1 MKQLMLSEVK
11 SKQFL
16 SKYGL
21 VFATEIESFLV
32 SDAVEAANRIG
43 YPVAIKICADA
54 ISHKTERGLVKLN
67 IRDSTEA
74 KEAASMLLNEVRPE
88 DGKASLLVAQMES
101 GRRELIAGVI
111 QDEQFGNFVMLG
123 LGGVFAEVLSDT
135 AFAPAPLDANSA
147 LDLIN
152 RIKNQAFLDEFRGE
166 RAVDREQLA
175 KFLVSLSQAQSENQD
190 VKSIDV
196 NPIIVRSNGSVVAV
210 DALVE
215 MHDSKTINVSST
227 QAGPSSK
234 NTARHSIEHYEALF
248 APRGVVVVGAST
260 HPGKFGFVSLHNI
273 LTNGYLGKIF
283 ATHLE
288 RARVLDVD
296 CCDSVDSLPDG
307 CVDLAFICT
316 PASTNAD
323 ILRAC
328 AKKGIKA
335 AYVTSAGY
343 ADSDAQ
349 GRQAQVELTK
359 LAEELKILLVGPNGQ
374 GLISTPQNL
383 CAQIV
388 GPYPP
393 KGTISLVSQSGNFVS
408 SFMNYARQT
417 GVGVARAVSAGNA
430 AMVGVPEFFEYFSRD
445 RETNVALAY
454 IEGVADGQFLAE
466 SMRNLCKVKPL
477 VVVKGGTTTSGA
489 RAASSHTGA
498 LASNDKIFDSVCF
511 STGATRVDDVER
523 AFDVAA
529 TFATQPLP
537 KGNKTIVLTTIGG
550 WGVVTSDTMHAEGEL
565 DLIKLPRDLESEISK
580 LLPQRWSKNNP
591 IDCAGGE
598 TRETVIEIMRLVAN
612 NDAVDAIIF
621 LGIGIQSNQARMMR
635 EGQFFPNHE
644 LERIV
649 NYHERQDTMYA
660 KAAAELSVET
670 MKPILVAT
678 ELAIAD
684 PKNPGVVAVQETGRL
699 CYASG
704 QRAARALSDVYR
716 YAKWRGIAR

>member
-74 KEAASMLLNEVRPE
+74 KEAASMLLNEVKPE

-215 MHDSKTINVSST
+215 MHDSKTINASST
-227 QAGPSSK
+227 QAGLSSK

-273 LTNGYLGKIF
+273 LTNGYLGKTF

-296 CCDSVDSLPDG
+296 CCDSVESLPDG

-454 IEGVADGQFLAE
+454 I
-466 SMRNLCKVKPL
+466 
-477 VVVKGGTTTSGA
+477 
-489 RAASSHTGA
+489 
-498 LASNDKIFDSVCF
+498 
-511 STGATRVDDVER
+511 
-523 AFDVAA
+523 
-529 TFATQPLP
+529 
-537 KGNKTIVLTTIGG
+537 
-550 WGVVTSDTMHAEGEL
+550 
-565 DLIKLPRDLESEISK
+565 
-580 LLPQRWSKNNP
+580 
-591 IDCAGGE
+591 
-598 TRETVIEIMRLVAN
+598 
-612 NDAVDAIIF
+612 
-621 LGIGIQSNQARMMR
+621 
-635 EGQFFPNHE
+635 
-644 LERIV
+644 
-649 NYHERQDTMYA
+649 
-660 KAAAELSVET
+660 
-670 MKPILVAT
+670 
-678 ELAIAD
+678 
-684 PKNPGVVAVQETGRL
+684 
-699 CYASG
+699 
-704 QRAARALSDVYR
+704 
-716 YAKWRGIAR
+716 

>member
-21 VFATEIESFLV
+21 VFATEIEAFLV

-166 RAVDREQLA
+166 LAVDREQLA

-215 MHDSKTINVSST
+215 MHDPKTINASST

-234 NTARHSIEHYEALF
+234 NTTRHSIENYEALF

-260 HPGKFGFVSLHNI
+260 HPGKFGFVSLHNM

-296 CCDSVDSLPDG
+296 CCDSVGSLPDG
-307 CVDLAFICT
+307 CVDLALICT

-359 LAEELKILLVGPNGQ
+359 LAEELRILLVGPNGQ

-445 RETNVALAY
+445 KETNVALAY
-454 IEGVADGQFLAE
+454 IEGVADGHFLAE

-498 LASNDKIFDSVCF
+498 LASNDKIFDSVCV

-684 PKNPGVVAVQETGRL
+684 PKNPGVIAVQETGRL

-716 YAKWRGIAR
+716 YANWRGIAK

>member
-1 MKQLMLSEVK
+1 MKPLMLSEVK

-16 SKYGL
+16 TKYGL
-21 VFATEIESFLV
+21 VFATEIEAFSV
-32 SDAVEAANRIG
+32 GDAVEAANRIG

-67 IRDSTEA
+67 IRNSAEA
-74 KEAASMLLNEVRPE
+74 KDAAAMLLNEVRPE

-111 QDEQFGNFVMLG
+111 HDDQFGNFVMLG
-123 LGGVFAEVLSDT
+123 LGGVFAEVLSDI
-135 AFAPAPLDANSA
+135 AFAPAPLDTNSA
-147 LDLIN
+147 LALIN

-166 RAVDREQLA
+166 RAVDREQMA
-175 KFLVSLSQAQSENQD
+175 KFLVSLSQAQNENED

-210 DALVE
+210 DALIE
-215 MHDSKTINVSST
+215 LHDTKSISARSTRTNKKT
-227 QAGPSSK
+227 
-234 NTARHSIEHYEALF
+234 TARHSIEHYEALF

-273 LTNGYLGKIF
+273 LANGYLGEVF

-288 RARVLDVD
+288 RAKVLEID

-359 LAEELKILLVGPNGQ
+359 LAEELRILLVGPNGQ

-393 KGTISLVSQSGNFVS
+393 KGSISLVSQSGNFVS

-430 AMVGVPEFFEYFSRD
+430 AMVGVPEFFDYFSRD
-445 RETNVALAY
+445 KETKVALAY
-454 IEGVADGQFLAE
+454 IEGVADGQSLAE

-477 VVVKGGTTTSGA
+477 VVVKGGATTGGA

-498 LASNDKIFDSVCF
+498 LASNDKIFDAVCF
-511 STGATRVDDVER
+511 STGVTRVDDVER

-550 WGVVTSDTMHAEGEL
+550 WGVVTSDTIYAEGEL
-565 DLIKLPRDLESEISK
+565 DLINLPHHLESKISK

-598 TRETVIEIMRLVAN
+598 TRETVIEIMRLVATD
-612 NDAVDAIIF
+612 DAVDAIVF

-684 PKNPGVVAVQETGRL
+684 PKNPGVIAVQETGRL

>member
-21 VFATEIESFLV
+21 AFATEIEAFSV
-32 SDAVEAANRIG
+32 GDAVEAANRIG

-67 IRDSTEA
+67 IRESTEA
-74 KEAASMLLNEVRPE
+74 KEAASMLLSEVRPE

-135 AFAPAPLDANSA
+135 AFAPAPIDTNSA
-147 LDLIN
+147 LALIN

-215 MHDSKTINVSST
+215 MHDSKTINASST
-227 QAGPSSK
+227 QAGTSSK

-248 APRGVVVVGAST
+248 APKGVVVVGAST

-288 RARVLDVD
+288 RAKVLDID

-307 CVDLAFICT
+307 VVDLAFICT

-445 RETNVALAY
+445 IETNVALAY

-477 VVVKGGTTTSGA
+477 VVVKGGTTTGGA

-498 LASNDKIFDSVCF
+498 LASNDRIFDSVCI

-537 KGNKTIVLTTIGG
+537 RGNKTIVLTTIGG

-565 DLIKLPRDLESEISK
+565 DLIKLPHDLEAEISK

-684 PKNPGVVAVQETGRL
+684 PKNPGVIAVQETGRL

-704 QRAARALSDVYR
+704 QRAARALSNVYR
-716 YAKWRGIAR
+716 YAKWRGIAK

>member
-21 VFATEIESFLV
+21 VFATEIEAFLV

-166 RAVDREQLA
+166 LAVDREQLA

-215 MHDSKTINVSST
+215 MHDPKTINASST
-227 QAGPSSK
+227 QAGPRSK
-234 NTARHSIEHYEALF
+234 KTSRHSIENYEALF

-260 HPGKFGFVSLHNI
+260 HPGKFGFVSLHNM
-273 LTNGYLGKIF
+273 LTNGYPGKIF

-359 LAEELKILLVGPNGQ
+359 LAEELRILLVGPNGQ

-445 RETNVALAY
+445 KETNVALAY
-454 IEGVADGQFLAE
+454 IEGVADGHFLAE
-466 SMRNLCKVKPL
+466 SMRNLCKFKPL

-498 LASNDKIFDSVCF
+498 LASNDKIFDSVCV

-644 LERIV
+644 LGRIV

-684 PKNPGVVAVQETGRL
+684 PKNPGVIAVQETGRL

-716 YAKWRGIAR
+716 YAKWRGIAK

>member
-21 VFATEIESFLV
+21 AFATEIEAFSV
-32 SDAVEAANRIG
+32 GDAVEAANRIG

-67 IRDSTEA
+67 IRESTEA
-74 KEAASMLLNEVRPE
+74 KEAASMLLSEVRPE

-135 AFAPAPLDANSA
+135 AFAPAPIDTNSA
-147 LDLIN
+147 LALIN

-175 KFLVSLSQAQSENQD
+175 KFLVSLSQAQNENQD

-215 MHDSKTINVSST
+215 MHDSKTINASST
-227 QAGPSSK
+227 QTGPSSK

-248 APRGVVVVGAST
+248 APKGVVVVGAST

-288 RARVLDVD
+288 RAKVLDID

-307 CVDLAFICT
+307 VVDLAFICT

-445 RETNVALAY
+445 IETNVALAY

-477 VVVKGGTTTSGA
+477 VVVKGGTTTGGA

-498 LASNDKIFDSVCF
+498 LASNDKIFDSVCI

-537 KGNKTIVLTTIGG
+537 RGNKTIVLTTIGG

-565 DLIKLPRDLESEISK
+565 DLIKLPHDLEAEISK

-684 PKNPGVVAVQETGRL
+684 PKNPGVIAVQETGRL

-704 QRAARALSDVYR
+704 QRAARALSNVYR
-716 YAKWRGIAR
+716 YAKWRGIAK

>member
-21 VFATEIESFLV
+21 VFATEIEAFLV

-166 RAVDREQLA
+166 LAVDREQLA

-215 MHDSKTINVSST
+215 MHDPKTINASST

-234 NTARHSIEHYEALF
+234 NTTRHSIENYEALF

-260 HPGKFGFVSLHNI
+260 HPGKFGFVSLHNM
-273 LTNGYLGKIF
+273 LTNGYPGKIF

-359 LAEELKILLVGPNGQ
+359 LAEELRILLVGPNGQ

-445 RETNVALAY
+445 KETNVALAY
-454 IEGVADGQFLAE
+454 IEGVADGHFLAE

-612 NDAVDAIIF
+612 NDVVDAIIF

-684 PKNPGVVAVQETGRL
+684 PKNPGVIAVQETGRL

-716 YAKWRGIAR
+716 YAKWRGIAK

>member
-1 MKQLMLSEVK
+1 MKPLMLSEVK

-16 SKYGL
+16 TKYGL
-21 VFATEIESFLV
+21 VFATEIEAFSV
-32 SDAVEAANRIG
+32 GDAVEAANRIG
-43 YPVAIKICADA
+43 YPVAIKMCADA

-67 IRDSTEA
+67 IRNSTEA
-74 KEAASMLLNEVRPE
+74 KDAASMLLNEVRPE

-111 QDEQFGNFVMLG
+111 HDDQFGNFVMLG
-123 LGGVFAEVLSDT
+123 LGGVFAEVLSDI
-135 AFAPAPLDANSA
+135 AFAPAPLDTNSA
-147 LDLIN
+147 LALIN

-166 RAVDREQLA
+166 RAVDREQMA
-175 KFLVSLSQAQSENQD
+175 KFLVSLSQAQNESED

-210 DALVE
+210 DALIE
-215 MHDSKTINVSST
+215 MHDTKSISARSTRTDKKTTV
-227 QAGPSSK
+227 
-234 NTARHSIEHYEALF
+234 RHSIEHYEALF

-273 LTNGYLGKIF
+273 LANGYLGEVF

-288 RARVLDVD
+288 RAKVLDID

-349 GRQAQVELTK
+349 GRQAQVELTE

-393 KGTISLVSQSGNFVS
+393 KGSISLVSQSGNFVS

-430 AMVGVPEFFEYFSRD
+430 AMVGVPEFFDYFSRD
-445 RETNVALAY
+445 KETNVALAY
-454 IEGVADGQFLAE
+454 IEGVADGQSLAE

-477 VVVKGGTTTSGA
+477 VVVKGGATTGGA

-511 STGATRVDDVER
+511 STGVTRVDDVER

-550 WGVVTSDTMHAEGEL
+550 WGVVTSDTIYAEGEL
-565 DLIKLPRDLESEISK
+565 DLINLPHHLESKISK

-598 TRETVIEIMRLVAN
+598 TRETVIEIMRLVATD
-612 NDAVDAIIF
+612 DAVDAIVF

-684 PKNPGVVAVQETGRL
+684 PKNPGVIAVQETGRL